1 MGRSADFVGI
11 AKPAANPPRPSPD
24 LSPLR
29 GERGAA
35 APFFSSPRSRGEGC
49 GDAFFPLFPLA
60 GRGRVRGA
68 GDGRR
73 PAKRAARR
81 ILPGRWAVPPRFVT
95 FLQHAAGKRRLGP
108 KFGIFGFEGEAGRL
122 YVAGC
127 ERELPAREFGRKAS
141 IAGGPAQKRP
151 RFVETGRGALNT
163 FNSARFLV
171 GEKGSRFQ
179 PTPTC
184 QSLEVNK

>member
-108 KFGIFGFEGEAGRL
+108 KFGIFGFEGRPDACMLPDVNGSFPLASSDGRRRLLGDQRKNARGSLKREEGRL
-122 YVAGC
+122 TPLTRLV
-127 ERELPAREFGRKAS
+127 FW
-141 IAGGPAQKRP
+141 
-151 RFVETGRGALNT
+151 
-163 FNSARFLV
+163 SA
-171 GEKGSRFQ
+171 K
-179 PTPTC
+179 
-184 QSLEVNK
+184 